1 MKNRDNVEE
10 KLYKAKHITR
20 LPDSHLL
27 LLTNQNR
34 EIWISLKIK
43 TNDGPQSC
51 DICVVSDWPAQASM
65 SENSKF

>member
-34 EIWISLKIK
+34 EIWLIRISPKIK
-43 TNDGPQSC
+43 TND
-51 DICVVSDWPAQASM
+51 
-65 SENSKF
+65 

>member
-34 EIWISLKIK
+34 EIWLIRISPKIK
-43 TNDGPQSC
+43 TLVQQLGIELIRYQDL
-51 DICVVSDWPAQASM
+51 
-65 SENSKF
+65 